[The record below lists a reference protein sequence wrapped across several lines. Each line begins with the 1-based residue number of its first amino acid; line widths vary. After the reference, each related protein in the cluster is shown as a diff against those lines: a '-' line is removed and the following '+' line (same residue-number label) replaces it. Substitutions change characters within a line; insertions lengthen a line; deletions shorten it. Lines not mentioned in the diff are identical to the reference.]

1 MKTMVGDE
9 NTENGRKKIDVR
21 QGEKK
26 RDFFPL
32 FPKRKPEN
40 DLTPYRSVAIIEA
53 RRFRKS
59 RRKRMCLPGAASNT
73 ERRACSGGMDMNY
86 LRITNENI
94 DREHICCAMSN
105 KQSVVKKQWLK
116 QRFAEGLVFYRS
128 EERGK
133 CFIEYIPGE
142 NAWVPI
148 EAEGYLYINCLW
160 VSGSLKGHGYSN
172 ELLEVCIRDARS
184 QGRKGLCILSSG
196 KRKKEFLADPGFLAH
211 KGFVPADTSDCGI
224 TLLYLPLDPAE
235 KPPRFRECARHPVVE
250 EKGFVLYYTDQCP
263 FTDYW
268 VSRVEEAAKTHHIP
282 LKVVHITNREDARN
296 VPAPVTTYA
305 LFRDGVFLTQAIQ
318 SDKKFL
324 ALAGVKI

>member
-1 MKTMVGDE
+1 MYDRE
-9 NTENGRKKIDVR
+9 
-21 QGEKK
+21 
-26 RDFFPL
+26 
-32 FPKRKPEN
+32 KRKEIFSLFFQKGSRKN
-40 DLTPYRSVAIIEA
+40 GLTPYRSVAIIKT

-59 RRKRMCLPGAASNT
+59 RRKRLCLPGAASNT

-172 ELLEVCIRDARS
+172 ELLEACIRDARS

-224 TLLYLPLDPAE
+224 TLLYLPLDPAA